1 MSIEEIVESL
11 KSLTLLEAYQLVSK
25 IETTFELDSS
35 SLNPPIT
42 IVVETPPMGAMPS
55 APMPAI
61 TEGDTKNEEEKE
73 SKEEKTYNVIIES
86 IPESSRVKT
95 FKIIRKVKELKIS
108 EARDFA
114 DSVPQTLAENQPLE
128 EAEKLKQ
135 ELDQCGAVSKIV

>member
-42 IVVETPPMGAMPS
+42 IVVETPPMGAMS
-55 APMPAI
+55 SVPMPAI
-61 TEGDTKNEEEKE
+61 TEGDNKNEEEKE
-73 SKEEKTYNVIIES
+73 SKEEKTYSVIIES
-86 IPESSRVKT
+86 IPESARVKT
-95 FKIIRKVKELKIS
+95 FKVIRKVKELKIS

-114 DSVPQTLAENQPLE
+114 DSVPQTLSENQPLE